1 MRAFSAAAL
10 LGVWERGQ
18 GHAPFQ
24 QALALLAAAY
34 PETSPD
40 LLMELSIGQR
50 DSRLLTLREW
60 IFGTQLNSLA
70 ICSGCGERLELM
82 FDIADI
88 RAAPEAEPSEAFSL
102 SVGDYAVR
110 FRLPNSLDLAAI
122 TGGEEIAARRLL
134 LERCLLAVD
143 RGGEERHADQLPQ
156 LVVDAVVERMAQ
168 AEAQADI
175 QLDLVCPACGHQW
188 QATFDI
194 VSFLWTEINVWAGQ
208 LLRDVH
214 TLASAYGWHEAE
226 IVAMSPW
233 RRQCYL
239 EIVGR

>member
-18 GHAPFQ
+18 AQPPVQ
-24 QALALLAAAY
+24 QAMALLAAAY

-40 LLMELSIGQR
+40 LLMGLSIGQR

-60 IFGTQLNSLA
+60 IFGSQLNSLA
-70 ICSGCGERLELM
+70 ICSRCGERLELT
-82 FDIADI
+82 FDVADI
-88 RAAPEAEPSEAFSL
+88 RAAPEAEPSEEFALDVS
-102 SVGDYAVR
+102 GYAVH
-110 FRLPNSLDLAAI
+110 FRLPNSFDLAAI
-122 TGGEEIAARRLL
+122 TDDQEHVARRVL

-143 RGGEERHADQLPQ
+143 HGGEERLLDQLPQ

-168 AEAQADI
+168 SDPQADVL
-175 QLDLVCPACGHQW
+175 LDLVCPACDHRW
-188 QATFDI
+188 QESFDI
-194 VSFLWTEINVWAGQ
+194 VSFLWSEITAWAGQ

-214 TLASAYGWHEAE
+214 ILASAYGWHEAD

-239 EIVGR
+239 DMVG